1 VTEPDFLARTRESY
15 DTAAE
20 DLAEWLAGELAVKP
34 LDRAVLAAFAEFV
47 TGRAPA
53 GLVAGFGSEA
63 GSGAGSGAGSV
74 SGPGLGVEPVAD
86 PGPGLGAGLVADPR
100 PGPGAGLVADPRPGP
115 GAGLVA
121 DPRPGPGAG
130 LVADPR
136 PGPGAGLVADIGCGA
151 GRLTAHLDALGVP
164 AFGVDLSPRLIEVAR
179 RTYPTLRFEVGSML
193 ELDLPDGELAGV
205 LAWYSVIHVPDDLVP
220 RAFAEF
226 HRVLAPGGYL
236 QLAFQAGSGTRHLTT
251 AGRHEVSLDFH
262 RRQPDE
268 IANLLRAAGFTLRA
282 KLVREP
288 DETGAYPEQTQ
299 QAFILARKPPNS

>member
-86 PGPGLGAGLVADPR
+86 PGPGL
-100 PGPGAGLVADPRPGP
+100 